1 MARKVVFKS
10 RIKKAANT
18 SLRAWEAGLRAIAPE
33 MEAEMKLLVG
43 KQTGPFGPPAPKFK
57 PPRRR
62 TGAMQAAIKV
72 RVRKGAK
79 GRAAALEVTGNVYAR
94 AQEFGRPEINMGPH
108 PWARV
113 VMLAGGRRGTKLK
126 KKWTA
131 KIARVARQ
139 KTKTSAK
146 NRRR

>member
-10 RIKKAANT
+10 HVKKAANT

-33 MEAEMKLLVG
+33 MEAEMKAIVG

-62 TGAMQAAIKV
+62 SGDLQQSLKI

-79 GRAAALEVTGNVYAR
+79 GRAAALEVTGNVYSR

-108 PWARV
+108 PYARV
-113 VMLAGGRRGTKLK
+113 VMLAGGRRGTRLK

-139 KTKTSAK
+139 KTKAAPK
-146 NRRR
+146 NRMR